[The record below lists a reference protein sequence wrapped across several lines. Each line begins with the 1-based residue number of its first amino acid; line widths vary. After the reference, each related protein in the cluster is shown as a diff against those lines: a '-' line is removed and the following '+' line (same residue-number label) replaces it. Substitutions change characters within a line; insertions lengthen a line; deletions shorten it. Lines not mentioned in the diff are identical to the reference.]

1 MTLTFVNRQKG
12 GVGVLQFAFY
22 YIKYAE
28 MPTSKSNLRFGA
40 RTFGFPYGT
49 NPPQR
54 SLRYSPL
61 HKNVCVIPVALDVYQ
76 NVRFDHWPQRFTVGV
91 ARYASRTPSQSR

>member
-40 RTFGFPYGT
+40 RTSGFPYST
-49 NPPQR
+49 NSPQR
-54 SLRYSPL
+54 SLHYCPL
-61 HKNVCVIPVALDVYQ
+61 HKNVGVIPVALDISQ
-76 NVRFDHWPQRFTVGV
+76 NLRFHHWSQRFTVGV
-91 ARYASRTPSQSR
+91 ARYASHTPSQSR